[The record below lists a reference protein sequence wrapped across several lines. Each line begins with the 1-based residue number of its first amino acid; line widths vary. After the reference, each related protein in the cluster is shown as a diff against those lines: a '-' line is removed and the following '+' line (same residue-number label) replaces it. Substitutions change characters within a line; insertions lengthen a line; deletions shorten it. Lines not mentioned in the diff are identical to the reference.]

1 MVLYKELTAIEEEI
15 IRFDT
20 MRSLFTLM
28 TNGLEASNIEDIRN
42 SLYYVEGSLKD
53 IHDSLRS
60 KFDELWESF
69 RELKMQEQTNT
80 LKTNDYIQPES
91 LMLDK
96 IMREMK

>member
-1 MVLYKELTAIEEEI
+1 LEIIEEI

-42 SLYYVEGSLKD
+42 SLYYVEGSLQD

>member
-1 MVLYKELTAIEEEI
+1 MVFYKELTAIEEEI

-42 SLYYVEGSLKD
+42 SLYYVEGSLQD

>member
-42 SLYYVEGSLKD
+42 SLYYVEGSLQD

-96 IMREMK
+96 IMSEMK

>member
-1 MVLYKELTAIEEEI
+1 MVFYKELTAIEEEI

-28 TNGLEASNIEDIRN
+28 TNGLETSNIEDIRN
-42 SLYYVEGSLKD
+42 SLYYVEGSLQD

-69 RELKMQEQTNT
+69 RESKMQEQTNT

>member
-42 SLYYVEGSLKD
+42 SLYYVEGSLQD